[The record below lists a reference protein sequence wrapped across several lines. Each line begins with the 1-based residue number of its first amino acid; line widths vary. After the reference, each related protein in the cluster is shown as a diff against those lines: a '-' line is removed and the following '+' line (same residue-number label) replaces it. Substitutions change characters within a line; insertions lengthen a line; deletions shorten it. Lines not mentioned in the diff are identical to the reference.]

1 MITQK
6 LKPCKSCQLPSK
18 IFSKGNCL
26 SCSKKTYKPI
36 KKTTERGMAKRKAER
51 SEYPEFF
58 IEAIRRFNLHPY
70 CVETGQR
77 IWNVSAV
84 NTCHIFPK
92 RRYKSVSVDFDNV
105 ICLSWEMHTLLD
117 GYLDT
122 MQINKL
128 KEKMP
133 NTWKVII
140 EKVTILKDRVL
151 ETGKLRTLLEE
162 EILH

>member
-1 MITQK
+1 M
-6 LKPCKSCQLPSK
+6 P
-18 IFSKGNCL
+18 
-26 SCSKKTYKPI
+26 CSKKSYKPI
-36 KKTTERGMAKRKAER
+36 KKTSERGLAKRKEER

-70 CVETGQR
+70 CVETGHR
-77 IWNVSAV
+77 ILNLSSTSIA
-84 NTCHIFPK
+84 HLYPK
-92 RRYKSVSVDFDNV
+92 RKYKSVAVDFDNV

-122 MQINKL
+122 MQIDKI

-133 NTWKVII
+133 NTWKIII

-151 ETGKLRTLLEE
+151 EIGKLRTMLEKE
-162 EILH
+162 VLH

>member
-6 LKPCKSCQLPSK
+6 LKPCKSCQKLSK
-18 IFSKGNCL
+18 IFSKGCCL
-26 SCSKKTYKPI
+26 PCSKKSYKPI
-36 KKTTERGMAKRKAER
+36 KKTSERGLAKRKEER

-70 CVETGQR
+70 CIETGNR
-77 IWNVSAV
+77 IWGISAV
-84 NTCHIFPK
+84 NICHLLPK
-92 RRYKSVSVDFDNV
+92 RKYKSVAVDFDNV

-122 MQINKL
+122 MQIDKI

-133 NTWKVII
+133 NTWKIII

-151 ETGKLRTLLEE
+151 EIGKLRTMLEKE
-162 EILH
+162 VLH